1 MKTAFIILS
10 LVFGLQVQEPNGAK
24 SACEERVQQVLKSLE
39 PDNSLRRVLEQGQ
52 RGDCVRK
59 PWMNKMQQFGIRQAS
74 FLIEYSWKKE
84 RVSFEIKNTSYLK
97 HYYSNYDAGRIKDR
111 KLLREIRESGLE
123 HELREAI
130 LARAQSSVSAKRGK
144 DQVARDVFEAN
155 LLDDEALP
163 VLDVIF

>member
-1 MKTAFIILS
+1 MKIALIILYLLLS
-10 LVFGLQVQEPNGAK
+10 STVQESNRSK
-24 SACEERVQQVLKSLE
+24 SDCEERAQQILKSLE

-59 PWMNKMQQFGIRQAS
+59 PWMDKMQQFGIRQAS

-84 RVSFEIKNTSYLK
+84 RVSFKIKNTSYLK
-97 HYYSNYDAGRIKDR
+97 HYHSNYDAGRIKDR
-111 KLLREIRESGLE
+111 KVLREVRESSLE
-123 HELREAI
+123 QELREAI
-130 LARAQSSVSAKRGK
+130 LARLQTSGFAKRGK
-144 DQVARDVFEAN
+144 DQVMRDVFEAN